1 MAKQTKAK
9 AKAVKKKEPQSP
21 EPSTLSGRTFSKE
34 PSGPRRGEG
43 SEFAGQSGDL
53 QGLSRKA
60 GASSESVEELV
71 AEGQY
76 HEAEIVGGVEDAR
89 DPDLGEVRTHEVPQ
103 DDIPKEYS
111 DNDFTSRAF

>member
-1 MAKQTKAK
+1 MAKPTR
-9 AKAVKKKEPQSP
+9 AKAVKKEEPHSP
-21 EPSTLSGRTFSKE
+21 EPSTLSGRTLSKE
-34 PSGPRRGEG
+34 PPGPKRGEG

-76 HEAEIVGGVEDAR
+76 HEAEIVGAVEGAL
-89 DPDLGEVRTHEVPQ
+89 DPDQGEVRTHEVPQ
-103 DDIPKEYS
+103 DDVPKEYS
-111 DNDFTSRAF
+111 DID